1 VRKKKRRKE
10 QKDKSIIMISFI
22 FHLISI
28 GTDCLTQTLM
38 CPFSK
43 IFIYPNNFV
52 ILAVIIFWKLCM
64 NYYYIFT
71 FTCFYFALFFSSLLH
86 HSYLLNPFEIKH
98 STFDLSFTQLWYQL
112 HFYLSKLLLWLR
124 HFQHTISLFIY

>member
-1 VRKKKRRKE
+1 MTFQNIFFDAYLDLNISYISLSLRLVKKKVKKKKKRRKE

-52 ILAVIIFWKLCM
+52 ILAVIIFLKTM
-64 NYYYIFT
+64 
-71 FTCFYFALFFSSLLH
+71 H
-86 HSYLLNPFEIKH
+86 E
-98 STFDLSFTQLWYQL
+98 
-112 HFYLSKLLLWLR
+112 LLLYFYIYMFL
-124 HFQHTISLFIY
+124 FCTIFFIFITPFL